1 MMKSAS
7 FGQRARIMSATCR
20 SAIRAAAWSGCWNDA
35 DRELLHSDL
44 AALEELLDR
53 DDGDRRCL

>member
-1 MMKSAS
+1 LRRRGIELP
-7 FGQRARIMSATCR
+7 FLP
-20 SAIRAAAWSGCWNDA
+20 IRDA

-53 DDGDRRCL
+53 DDGC